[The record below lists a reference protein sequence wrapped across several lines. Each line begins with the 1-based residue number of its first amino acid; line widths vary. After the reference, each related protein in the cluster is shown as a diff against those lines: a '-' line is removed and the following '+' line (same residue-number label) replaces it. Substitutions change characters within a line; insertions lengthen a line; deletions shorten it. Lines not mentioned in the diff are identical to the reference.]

1 MFIKK
6 NSRNFV
12 IEKQATNFIKMDNC
26 KELWAK
32 CSQFIKGLVSG
43 PQYDTWF
50 RDIEAQSFEVV
61 DGSPRL
67 TLMVKSSFFAD
78 QLDTRFSKP
87 VRKAVERYFGP
98 DVKIF
103 YGYRTVSSDPTTT
116 MVQKSAEMSQT
127 ILNQVHAQSADP
139 FRPANTDDFDSQ
151 LNPRYTF
158 ENYCESPSNKI
169 ARSIGEA
176 IGNDPKNKTFNP
188 LFVFGPAGV
197 GKTHLIQAIGIRVK
211 EKNPR
216 ARVLYVTARLF
227 QSQYTAAAAKN
238 INSFFHFYQ
247 SIDTLIVDDVQ
258 DLQNMPGTQNTFF
271 HIFNHLRLHDRQ
283 IIMSSDRSPAEMEG
297 FDERLLSR
305 FKWGMQVELERPDIE
320 LRRDVLKLK
329 AEQDGIVIPSDV
341 AEFIASN
348 VTSSV
353 REIEGVM
360 VSLMAHATVLDRE
373 ISLDLARRVIA
384 NAVKINR
391 RQVNFEMIAD
401 AVAEY
406 YNIDADKIFTKV
418 RKREVSDARQVVMY
432 LAKKLAKMPLT
443 TIGHK
448 LDRTH
453 ATVIYACSNI
463 ENRLATEKKLASDI
477 NAIETAIAAK

>member
-1 MFIKK
+1 MD
-6 NSRNFV
+6 
-12 IEKQATNFIKMDNC
+12 ATHQ
-26 KELWAK
+26 ELWAQ
-32 CSQFIKGLVSG
+32 CCQFIKDNISA
-43 PQYDTWF
+43 QQFDTWF
-50 RDIEAQSFEVV
+50 RDITCESYA
-61 DGSPRL
+61 DGKL
-67 TLMVKSSFFAD
+67 VLMVQSSFFVD
-78 QLDTRFSKP
+78 LLEERFQP
-87 VRKAVERYFGP
+87 VLRAAIK
-98 DVKIF
+98 KIF
-103 YGYRTVSSDPTTT
+103 GEGVQLFYRFRMDQGAPSTSL
-116 MVQKSAEMSQT
+116 QKSAGPSPT
-127 ILNQVHAQSADP
+127 ILAQSKAQ
-139 FRPANTDDFDSQ
+139 PANPFQATDQRDFDPQ

-158 ENYCESPSNKI
+158 ENYCPGDSNKI

-176 IGNDPKNKTFNP
+176 IANNPSLKTFNP
-188 LFVFGPAGV
+188 LFVFGPSGV
-197 GKTHLIQAIGIRVK
+197 GKTHLIQAIGIRIK
-211 EKNPR
+211 ENNPK

-227 QSQYTAAAAKN
+227 QSQYTAAASRD

-329 AEQDGIVIPSDV
+329 AEQDGIAIPSDV

-360 VSLMAHATVLDRE
+360 VSLMAHATVLNRE

-391 RQVNFEMIAD
+391 RQVNFEMIAE
-401 AVAEY
+401 AVAEF

-453 ATVIYACSNI
+453 ATVIYACNTI
-463 ENRLATEKKLASDI
+463 ENRIATEKKLAADI
-477 NAIETAIAAK
+477 DAIEAAIASK